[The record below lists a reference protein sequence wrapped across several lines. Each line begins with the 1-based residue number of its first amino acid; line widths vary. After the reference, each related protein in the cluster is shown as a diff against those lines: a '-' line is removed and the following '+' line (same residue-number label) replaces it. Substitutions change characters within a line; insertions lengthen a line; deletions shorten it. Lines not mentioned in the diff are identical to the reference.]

1 MQSTRRGTSLL
12 VAAIVGSMAVFL
24 CLCLLAFAVV
34 WDQVQERSVRP
45 LPTARSQI
53 VRQTPTAAIATATP
67 VPAIIIE
74 IDPSKDEQTR
84 LLSAIY
90 QKVNPSVVNVTVR
103 QKLSGSPGEEGVTEG
118 QGSGFVW
125 DKQGHIVT
133 NYHVVAGADEVDV
146 TFANDVVVAARVIGV
161 DPDSDLA
168 VVKVDIDPSELI
180 PAELGD
186 SDTVQVGA
194 RAIAIGNPFGYE
206 GTMTMGIV
214 SAVGRSIPAVTGFQ
228 IPEAIQTD
236 AAINP
241 GNSGGPLLDDAGRV
255 IGINA
260 QIRSTVRAN
269 SGVGFAIPINLARRV
284 VPALIETGRYEHAW
298 LGISGTVI
306 YPSMARDLGLP
317 AERGVLIA
325 EVLRGGPAAR
335 AGLRPGQRET
345 TYKGRPLVLGG
356 DIIVQIDDQVVN
368 NFDDL
373 LIYLTRK
380 TSPGQEVTLT
390 IWRGNELL
398 QVPVTLQARPRTVEP

>member
-1 MQSTRRGTSLL
+1 M
-12 VAAIVGSMAVFL
+12 
-24 CLCLLAFAVV
+24 
-34 WDQVQERSVRP
+34 
-45 LPTARSQI
+45 
-53 VRQTPTAAIATATP
+53 
-67 VPAIIIE
+67 
-74 IDPSKDEQTR
+74 
-84 LLSAIY
+84 
-90 QKVNPSVVNVTVR
+90 VVNITVR
-103 QKLSGSPGEEGVTEG
+103 QKLSDSPGEEGVTEG

-146 TFANDVVVAARVIGV
+146 TFADDVVVAAQVIGV

-168 VVKVDIDPSELI
+168 VVKVDIDPGELI

-241 GNSGGPLLDDAGRV
+241 GNSGGPLLDTAGRV

-306 YPSMARDLGLP
+306 YPSMARDLELP

-345 TYKGRPLVLGG
+345 SYKGRPLVLGG

-398 QVPVTLQARPRTVEP
+398 QVPVTLQARPRSVEP

>member
-1 MQSTRRGTSLL
+1 MQSTRRGASLL
-12 VAAIVGSMAVFL
+12 VVAIVGGMAVFL
-24 CLCLLAFAVV
+24 CLCLVAFAVA
-34 WDQVQERSVRP
+34 WDQFQERSARPFPTVRP
-45 LPTARSQI
+45 LVTRQPPATA
-53 VRQTPTAAIATATP
+53 VVTATP
-67 VPAIIIE
+67 APAIIIE

-90 QKVNPSVVNVTVR
+90 QKVNPSVVNITVR
-103 QKLSGSPGEEGVTEG
+103 QKLSDSPGEEGVTEG

-146 TFANDVVVAARVIGV
+146 TFANDVVVAAQVIGV

-168 VVKVDIDPSELI
+168 VVKVDIDPGELI

-241 GNSGGPLLDDAGRV
+241 GNSGGLLLDAAGRV

-390 IWRGNELL
+390 IWRGNDLL

>member
-1 MQSTRRGTSLL
+1 MQSTRTSLL
-12 VAAIVGSMAVFL
+12 VAAVVSGMVVLL
-24 CLCLLAFAVV
+24 CLCLVAFAIA
-34 WDQVQERSVRP
+34 WDQFQEHSARP
-45 LPTARSQI
+45 FPTAQALI
-53 VRQTPTAAIATATP
+53 TRQAPATAVATATP
-67 VPAIIIE
+67 TPAIIIE
-74 IDPSKDEQTR
+74 IDPNEDQQTR

-90 QKVNPSVVNVTVR
+90 QKVNPSVVNITVR
-103 QKLSGSPGEEGVTEG
+103 QRISNLPGGEENTEG

-133 NYHVVAGADEVDV
+133 NYHVVADADEVDV
-146 TFANDVVVAARVIGV
+146 TFANDVVVAAQVIGV

-206 GTMTMGIV
+206 GTLTMGIV

-241 GNSGGPLLDDAGRV
+241 GNSGGPLLDAAGRV

-284 VPALIETGRYEHAW
+284 VPALIEKGRYEHAW

-306 YPSMARDLGLP
+306 HPSMARDLGLP
-317 AERGVLIA
+317 TERGVLIA

-345 TYKGRPLVLGG
+345 TYKGQPLVLGG
-356 DIIVQIDDQVVN
+356 DIIVQIDDQAVN

-373 LIYLTRK
+373 LIYLARK

-390 IWRGNELL
+390 IWRGDKLL